1 MPAPYTL
8 LGAAGQPF
16 TSAAPGTFG
25 GYRRRRIYGRL
36 DCPSARRALA
46 RGHYVDHRVFFADE
60 ATAVAA
66 GYRPCGVCL
75 PDAYARWR
83 ADRAPTHHTPAE
95 LATVLDLATG
105 LCPRFGG
112 GIAVGHGRDPASAA
126 AADAVAQAW
135 DDRGGLVLAVVD
147 WPEAAASWLRQ
158 ARRLTAHSPDAWVV
172 AGAPAGFAQLARRL
186 RAEPGWDP
194 ARTVAFASLQDP
206 RLPAL
211 AGVDTLR
218 GLRGADPDGA
228 VWHVRGRAVV
238 SGGQPRSHAT

>member
-1 MPAPYTL
+1 MYTL
-8 LGAAGQPF
+8 LDADGRPF
-16 TSAAPGTFG
+16 TSTTPGTLG

-75 PDAYARWR
+75 PRAYVRWR

-95 LATVLDLATG
+95 LATVLDLVTG
-105 LCPRFGG
+105 LCPPFGG

-135 DDRGGLVLAVVD
+135 DDRGGLVLGVVD
-147 WPEAAASWLRQ
+147 WPETAASWLRQ
-158 ARRLTAHSPDAWVV
+158 ACRLTAHAPDAWVV
-172 AGAPAGFAQLARRL
+172 AGPPAGFARLARRL

-194 ARTVAFASLQDP
+194 ARTIAFASLHDP

-211 AGVDTLR
+211 AGLDTLH
-218 GLRGADPDGA
+218 GLRGATADGE
-228 VWHVRGRAVV
+228 VWHVRHRAVV
-238 SGGQPRSHAT
+238 CTVPSRPRAT